1 MRLGVTLLALTLA
14 FGSLRDSVLARS
26 SPAGPVNYVYEI
38 WYDIERGMGPQFDL
52 YLSRLKEV
60 TREVPDSPTRWV
72 DSHPATNKRLV
83 SLPASR
89 LADYRSERYNES
101 GLRKSLG
108 DKAYEE
114 LAKIYSDAQISRRSY
129 IRQCRTDLSLNPHH
143 YSREHVWATEY
154 TLVTVEPGKEKQ
166 FERLWLTAIGAY
178 AKVAHD
184 TILIGTVTLVGG
196 GPQFI
201 VRHPLGMAADV
212 GRLPDPPQAV
222 LSAFGSSEAQV
233 FTKAWT
239 DTVNKWETLVL
250 ERTDLDTGHT
260 TSVSHEGK

>member
-1 MRLGVTLLALTLA
+1 MRLGVLVVAIAVA
-14 FGSLRDSVLARS
+14 FSGLRDSALARS
-26 SPAGPVNYVYEI
+26 TSTGAPSYFYEI
-38 WYDIERGMGPQFDL
+38 WYDIERGMAPQFDL
-52 YLSRLKEV
+52 YLAKLKEA
-60 TREVPDSPTRWV
+60 TRGVPGSPTRWV
-72 DSHPATNKRLV
+72 DSHPASNKRLV

-89 LADYRSERYNES
+89 LTDYRSERYNES
-101 GLRKSLG
+101 GLRKSVG

-143 YSREHVWATEY
+143 YSREHVGATEY

-166 FERLWLTAIGAY
+166 FERLWLTAIAAY

-196 GPQFI
+196 GPQYI

-212 GRLPDPPQAV
+212 GSLPEPTQAV
-222 LSAFGSSEAQV
+222 QSAFGSSEGRV
-233 FTKAWT
+233 FARAWAESV
-239 DTVNKWETLVL
+239 DKWETLLL